1 MARKR
6 TTKTMITLKNIYGQE
21 SVVELLD
28 EGVAWG
34 KKFWSIRN
42 DYGTVL
48 TVGEYEG
55 WSEASRKR
63 VKKGN

>member
-34 KKFWSIRN
+34 KKFWSKIGRAH
-42 DYGTVL
+42 V
-48 TVGEYEG
+48 
-55 WSEASRKR
+55 
-63 VKKGN
+63 